1 MIYKSRK
8 EAMTAGFH
16 KTPQRG
22 ICTENGKVV
31 SIAISKVFYPDVEQ
45 ADGSILYIAEGG
57 FDRTGVQIADQQFNS
72 YNGAFTEN
80 LKTGDLIRV
89 LLKVAEHDFRGLE
102 NLYRV
107 TSVEVPV
114 IEGFK
119 RIQIRLRPSGKIEN
133 RAIFSVDTAPC
144 ALPQRA

>member
-31 SIAISKVFYPDVEQ
+31 SIAISKDCYPDVEQ

-57 FDRTGVQIADQQFNS
+57 FDTGVQIADQQFNS

-89 LLKVAEHDFRGLE
+89 LLKVAEHDFKGLE

-107 TSVEVPV
+107 TSVEVLV

-119 RIQIRLRPSGKIEN
+119 RIQIRLCPSGKIEN

-144 ALPQRA
+144 ALLI